1 MEKSELVKNVLTGA
15 APFISAITE
24 TFLKPK
30 LKDVSEKLQLTKNNI
45 GHIFEN
51 KFNEYLTRS
60 YEKYSI
66 MNTIVF
72 HNQQKLLKD
81 LYVPLTVVNSQKE
94 QFTIDNYNSNF
105 LPVYQRVL
113 ITDTAGMGKSTLMKK
128 IFLSIIDESIGIP
141 LLIELRRI
149 SRQKDIIDEIME
161 QFNSIS
167 KDVDKNFI
175 LHLIQRGDFIFLFD
189 GYDEIPE
196 EERKF
201 TTKQIQTFVNK
212 AGNNQFILTSRPENA
227 LSSFGDFKEFKVRPL
242 QKLEAFELL
251 KKYDNSD
258 GISKKLIAKL
268 NQQTY
273 KNIDEFLTNP
283 LLVSLLYAAF
293 EHKQTIPIKKHIFYR
308 QVYDALFES
317 HDLTK
322 GDSFARDK
330 FSKLDIDE
338 FHRVLRHIGYNC
350 LIKGKIEFTKDEILI
365 LIKEAK
371 QYTNGINFKESD
383 LFKDLINTVPLFT
396 IDGIYYK
403 WSHKSLQEYF
413 AANFIFVDS
422 KEKQKEILL
431 KLYHHKNSEKFLNV
445 LDLYYSIDYK
455 SFSEVII
462 YQLLSDFFDYLKNS
476 YKGIKSEAKKERQL
490 ITFGYDF
497 VLIKSNFSPDD
508 IKGSK
513 VVWTKMRESID
524 KELDKWTLTIKP
536 VPNEEHLDFIK
547 VPVRTNIKA
556 QLLAFL
562 QRKKEKFVML
572 YNPKIDK
579 TPVKLNID
587 AEKAY
592 LVNDDK
598 DSILNSKNNFKIT
611 NNLIL
616 HYNGRHFL
624 TINEKEAQ
632 KYLKLIKESID
643 TKTLD
648 KLLDF

>member
-1 MEKSELVKNVLTGA
+1 MEKSELVKTVLTGA

-30 LKDVSEKLQLTKNNI
+30 LKEVSEKMQLTKNNVT
-45 GHIFEN
+45 HIFEN

-81 LYVPLTVVNSQKE
+81 LYVPLTVINSQKE
-94 QFTIDNYNSNF
+94 QFTIDKYSSKF
-105 LPVYQRVL
+105 LPVYQRIL

-141 LLIELRRI
+141 VLIELRRI
-149 SRQKDIIDEIME
+149 SRQKDIIEEIME

-167 KDVDKNFI
+167 KDIDKNFI
-175 LHLIQRGDFIFLFD
+175 LHLIQRGDFIFLLD

-212 AGNNQFILTSRPENA
+212 AGNNKFILTSRPEHA
-227 LSSFGDFKEFKVRPL
+227 LTSFGDFKEFKVKPL
-242 QKLEAFELL
+242 QKLEAFKLL
-251 KKYDNSD
+251 EKYDNSD

-268 NQQTY
+268 NHSSY

-283 LLVSLLYAAF
+283 LLVSLLFAAF

-365 LIKEAK
+365 LIREAK
-371 QYTNGINFKESD
+371 QYTNGISFKESD
-383 LFKDLINTVPLFT
+383 FLKDIINTVPLFT

-422 KEKQKEILL
+422 KEMQKEILL

-462 YQLLSDFFDYLKNS
+462 FQLLSDFFRHLKNS
-476 YKGIKSEAKKERQL
+476 YKGIKNEAKKERQL

-497 VLIKSNFSPDD
+497 VLIKSNLTHDD
-508 IKGSK
+508 VKGANE
-513 VVWTKMRESID
+513 VWTKMVECIGR
-524 KELDKWTLTIKP
+524 ELDNWTLTIKLG
-536 VPNEEHLDFIK
+536 PNEEHLDNIK
-547 VPVRTNIKA
+547 VPVRKNIKA

-562 QRKKEKFVML
+562 QIKKEKFVML
-572 YNPKIDK
+572 YKPKIDD
-579 TPVKLNID
+579 TPLKLAID
-587 AEKAY
+587 TQKAY
-592 LVNDDK
+592 LITDDK
-598 DSILNSKNNFKIT
+598 NSILNTKENFKIT

-616 HYNGRHFL
+616 NYNGRRFL
-624 TINEKEAQ
+624 TINEKEAL
-632 KYLKLIKESID
+632 KYLKSIKASID
-643 TKTLD
+643 AKTLD